1 MKRTF
6 TTLAVLASLTAGGAS
21 AFGVNA
27 NNAELN
33 SIEGTPAVADLSVGV
48 KAVILSWMGFC
59 SEEGRLYLD
68 ANTQLVTEPNEYGYY
83 YEITRQPD
91 GEFAMSYG
99 PNGKGTKILPGRL
112 QSSCESYITLYGETA
127 FLPVASINGFT
138 DLRSFWI
145 DLVNKGYKR
154 YER

>member
-6 TTLAVLASLTAGGAS
+6 TALAVLASLAAGGAS
-21 AFGVNA
+21 AFEINA

-33 SIEGTPAVADLSVGV
+33 SIEGAPVVSDLSVGV

-68 ANTQLVTEPNEYGYY
+68 ANTQLETETNEYLTY

-91 GEFAMSYG
+91 GEFAMSHG
-99 PNGKGTKILPGRL
+99 PNGRGDKRLPGRL
-112 QSSCESYITLYGETA
+112 QSSCESYITLNGETT

-145 DLVNKGYKR
+145 DLVNKGY
-154 YER
+154 ER